1 MNQYLL
7 FVVFGLLVGVLGLAL
22 ALQEERRRE
31 ALRDVSRRLGLRFHT
46 RKDRSIHRVFGH
58 SLFRKGRSREA
69 FNNISGSL
77 QLAGYSVEVR
87 MGDYQYVTGSGK
99 SRQRHR
105 HSFACFLLPFAGTP
119 DLLIRKEGLGDK
131 LLGGL
136 GFDDIDFES
145 EEFSRRFW
153 VKSGDKRFAYDV
165 IHPRMMD
172 FLLEGPTPQ
181 IEIVRDVCL
190 IQEGRGRWD
199 PETFESAVGWFEAF
213 LSRWPEHLADQL
225 HTREG
230 NSP

>member
-7 FVVFGLLVGVLGLAL
+7 ILVVGLLLGVLGYVLAL
-22 ALQEERRRE
+22 RERQRRE
-31 ALRDVSRRLGLRFHT
+31 ALRDVALRLGLRFDA
-46 RKDRSIHRVFGH
+46 RKDRSIHWVFQH

-69 FNNISGSL
+69 SNNMTGAL
-77 QLAGYSVEVR
+77 QLDGYSIEVR

-99 SRQRHR
+99 SRRTHR

-119 DLLIRKEGLGDK
+119 DLLIRKERFGDK

-165 IHPRMMD
+165 VHPRMMG
-172 FLLEGPTPQ
+172 FLLEEPTPQ

-199 PETFESAVGWFEAF
+199 PETFEGAVGWFEAF
-213 LSRWPEHLADQL
+213 LSRWPEHLTDQL
-225 HTREG
+225 HPRQG
-230 NSP
+230 KSP